1 MKQIATAL
9 VKAQKAF
16 APALKTSTNPH
27 FKSRY
32 ADLAACIEAVID
44 ALNNNGIAL
53 VQQTHE
59 HPAGILVETVF
70 LHESGESLNCGK
82 LFFPAQK
89 NDPQGFMSC
98 LTYGRRASLMAA
110 CGIAPVDDDGNHASR
125 SKEPVILP
133 VTTSKIPPAISD
145 QRLLAA
151 IEKIKSGDY
160 TTDKLRAS
168 FRLTG
173 EQNEKL
179 IMELSNAQV

>member
-32 ADLAACIEAVID
+32 ADLSACIEAVID

-70 LHESGESLNCGK
+70 LHESGESLQCGK

-110 CGIAPVDDDGNHASR
+110 CGIAPVDDDGEATR
-125 SKEPVILP
+125 KPPPKPEPALKV
-133 VTTSKIPPAISD
+133 PPAISD

-151 IEKIKSGDY
+151 IAKIKSGEY

-179 IMELSNAQV
+179 ISELANA

>member
-1 MKQIATAL
+1 
-9 VKAQKAF
+9 
-16 APALKTSTNPH
+16 
-27 FKSRY
+27 
-32 ADLAACIEAVID
+32 
-44 ALNNNGIAL
+44 
-53 VQQTHE
+53 
-59 HPAGILVETVF
+59 
-70 LHESGESLNCGK
+70 
-82 LFFPAQK
+82 
-89 NDPQGFMSC
+89 
-98 LTYGRRASLMAA
+98 MAA

-133 VTTSKIPPAISD
+133 VSTAKIPPAISD

>member
-9 VKAQKAF
+9 VKAQRAF
-16 APALKTSTNPH
+16 APALKTSLNPH

-32 ADLAACIEAVID
+32 ADLSACIEAVID
-44 ALNNNGIAL
+44 ALNDNGIAL

-59 HPAGILVETVF
+59 HLDGVLVETVF
-70 LHESGESLNCGK
+70 YHESGESLSCGK
-82 LFFPAQK
+82 LFFPAGK

-110 CGIAPVDDDGNHASR
+110 CAIAPVDDDGEATR
-125 SKEPVILP
+125 KAPLRVVEPPSKLP
-133 VTTSKIPPAISD
+133 PLISD

-151 IEKIKSGDY
+151 IEKIKSGEY
-160 TTDKLRAS
+160 TTDKLRSS

-173 EQNEKL
+173 EQNNKL
-179 IMELSNAQV
+179 IAELSNA